1 MKRYVMFAVLGPLLS
16 GIVLMAVSSVSS
28 GYWYKPDASVLKFL
42 SVLGATLPISY
53 MFGLPSAVLFAAVD
67 DIICHIRSI
76 GPLLRM
82 AMVGAFA
89 FVVAIVLSGTT
100 GGTIQVEYGLA
111 GLVPAMLLSWWAHH
125 VSPIAPP
132 QPQGGH
138 ATGH

>member
-16 GIVLMAVSSVSS
+16 GIVLMVVSSVSS
-28 GYWYKPDASVLKFL
+28 GYWYKPDSSVLKFL
-42 SVLGATLPISY
+42 SVLASALPISY

-82 AMVGAFA
+82 VLVGAFA

-100 GGTIQVEYGLA
+100 AGKIEIEYGLA

-125 VSPIAPP
+125 LSPITPPAPH
-132 QPQGGH
+132 GGH
-138 ATGH
+138 VAGH